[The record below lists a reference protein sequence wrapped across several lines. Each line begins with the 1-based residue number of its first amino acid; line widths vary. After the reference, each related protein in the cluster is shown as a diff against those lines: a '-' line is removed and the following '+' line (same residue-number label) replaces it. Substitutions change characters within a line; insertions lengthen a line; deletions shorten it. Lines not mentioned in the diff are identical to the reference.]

1 MNTDQTFGI
10 VLITVLAVVG
20 VVLSLAVPMGRA
32 LARRLESGS
41 RPAEGNATAEV
52 EVLTVRVAELE
63 ERMDFAE
70 RLLAREREPERL
82 PPGGR

>member
-10 VLITVLAVVG
+10 ILISVLAGIG
-20 VVLSLAVPMGRA
+20 VLLSLAIPLGRA
-32 LARRLESGS
+32 WARRLESGS
-41 RPAEGNATAEV
+41 RPGESDAAAEV
-52 EVLTVRVAELE
+52 EALTARVGELE

>member
-1 MNTDQTFGI
+1 MNSDQTFGI
-10 VLITVLAVVG
+10 IIVTVLAGVG
-20 VVLSLAVPMGRA
+20 VLLSLAIPLGRA
-32 LARRLESGS
+32 WARRLESGGGAGES
-41 RPAEGNATAEV
+41 DAPAEV
-52 EVLTVRVAELE
+52 ETLKARVAELE